1 MSNEVQVNV
10 GIPLRNLTVGFV
22 WHGFALHATELMA
35 GLQAGLIACLTMAG
49 VSFFFSALL
58 GLGVWSPFNDVANL
72 IVPSLIERG
81 VSYTPLAI
89 PLVMVGHV
97 TLSILLSLIF
107 TVGYNTF
114 LKPTVGYD
122 RSVTLVAGALFGFFT
137 WLGCQVLILP
147 SLSASMANTP
157 AFLLAHIIFGATLGL
172 LYPLMPAHRT
182 LKVG

>member
-1 MSNEVQVNV
+1 MSNEVRVNS
-10 GIPLRNLTVGFV
+10 GIPLRNLSVSFI
-22 WHGFALHATELMA
+22 WHGFALHAAELMA

-49 VSFFFSALL
+49 VSFFFSTLL
-58 GLGVWSPFNDVANL
+58 GLGVWSPFNDVANI

-137 WLGCQVLILP
+137 WLGCQIFIFPILG
-147 SLSASMANTP
+147 ANISQAP
-157 AFLLAHIIFGATLGL
+157 AFLVAHIVFGTTLGL
-172 LYPLMPAHRT
+172 LYPLMPAHRPH
-182 LKVG
+182 KVE